1 LVLGVNQLQT
11 LFIFKM
17 TTFELKFDKTHFQ
30 KRITDS
36 REILHKTLKEEINT
50 LWKGFFAVLI
60 LAFCIVSVPQAVS
73 IILSWLSIIAY
84 FLYIGLQYLKFW
96 KERERFEK
104 IWGEWITENELVKKH
119 ILEFDD
125 EVMFYYRDDET
136 IPIKWKDV
144 VYAQHTKES
153 ITIQYEVLSIANSIT
168 IPFVAL
174 DKEIGVLLSKTV
186 KLNTR
191 HNFVED

>member
-1 LVLGVNQLQT
+1 
-11 LFIFKM
+11 M

-30 KRITDS
+30 KRIADS
-36 REILHKTLKEEINT
+36 REILHKTFKEEINT

-60 LAFCIVSVPQAVS
+60 LAFCIVAVPQAVS
-73 IILSWLSIIAY
+73 IMLSWISIIAY
-84 FLYIGLQYLKFW
+84 LLYMGLQYLKFW

-104 IWGEWITENELVKKH
+104 IWGEWITENEFVKKH

-125 EVMFYYRDDET
+125 EAMFYYRDDET
-136 IPIKWKDV
+136 ILIKWKDV
-144 VYAQHTKES
+144 VYAHHTKES
-153 ITIQYEVLSIANSIT
+153 MTIQYEVLSIANSIT